1 MAGKRNNSLD
11 LILGIGFVLF
21 LIWAFSGSGGGG
33 NACEGLI
40 GSALDRCIDAFS
52 EQPFDPIGPVGP

>member
-11 LILGIGFVLF
+11 LILGIGFVIF

-33 NACEGLI
+33 NPCEGLI